1 MPIIRKDG
9 SHCFFIPVSCIFVD
23 NKMIYDEGFY
33 LNKLYSNY
41 RDSNLRVNYTKK
53 YLLSV
58 WHDNKLKMISVGKSI
73 HDIIIEELSKGSYDF
88 RNNKHLKVVSL
99 EVKTGFGQSFPD
111 YKSSHFI
118 DLDWEKPVE
127 SREEWIEFIKNNQ
140 FEFDEFLKVKGVM
153 YNLNFLNS
161 KFNNFFSDLIS
172 DMRNKKI
179 EELGI

>member
-1 MPIIRKDG
+1 
-9 SHCFFIPVSCIFVD
+9 V
-23 NKMIYDEGFY
+23 IYDEGVY

-41 RDSNLRVNYTKK
+41 RDSNLRINYTKK

-58 WHDNKLKMISVGKSI
+58 WHENQLKMISVGKSI

-111 YKSSHFI
+111 YKSSNFI